1 MIDKRAGLERVV
13 ICLIIL
19 GTVKYVQLLLRGP
32 SSPHFQFL
40 VSYDGTRIK
49 QNGTRNNIMAA
60 PKFQSHLGMVD
71 LLPEHTPLWRKIEQT
86 LHDQAALFDFHEIR
100 TPMMEQTEL
109 IVRGVG
115 ATSDIVSKEI
125 FAFEKGDSHYIL
137 RPECTAPVVRAYIE
151 HHLGQRGGAQK
162 LYYIGPMFRAERPQK
177 GRLRQFHQFGV
188 EVLGSAHPIADIETI
203 QLLLAVLEALGLT
216 DWTLKLNSVGD
227 RSSREA
233 YKNVLVE
240 YLTPFASQLSE
251 TSQKRLE
258 TNPMRILDSKDA
270 TDQPIIEDAPSILDS
285 LNDECQAHFAQVRDG
300 LDALGIPYE
309 LTPKLVRGMD
319 YYTQTAFEVTST
331 ALGSQDAI
339 AGGGRYDLLVE
350 ELGGTP
356 TPAVGFAMGMERL
369 ILAMQSINHPW
380 TLEESANTAP
390 HVYLVT
396 LGEQAQTWGLSA
408 LQTLRSKGIAATT
421 DMQGRS
427 MKAQMKD
434 ANRSGARFTL
444 IVGEQELQQERF
456 VLRNMDESSE
466 ETLSF
471 DDVIQRLQAI
481 PASN

>member
-1 MIDKRAGLERVV
+1 
-13 ICLIIL
+13 
-19 GTVKYVQLLLRGP
+19 
-32 SSPHFQFL
+32 
-40 VSYDGTRIK
+40 
-49 QNGTRNNIMAA
+49 MAA

-71 LLPEHTPLWRKIEQT
+71 LLPEDTPLWRKMEQT
-86 LHDQAALFDFHEIR
+86 LHEQAALFDFHEIR
-100 TPMMEQTEL
+100 TPIMEQTEL

-151 HHLGQRGGAQK
+151 HHMAQRGGAQK

-177 GRLRQFHQFGV
+177 GRYRQFHQFGV

-203 QLLLAVLEALGLT
+203 QLMLAVLDSLGLT

-227 RSSREA
+227 RPSREA
-233 YKNVLVE
+233 YKKVLLE
-240 YLTPFASQLSE
+240 YLTPFAAKLSE

-270 TDQPIIEDAPSILDS
+270 GDQEILKGVPSIMDS
-285 LNDECQAHFAQVRDG
+285 LNEACKEHFSLVCEG
-300 LDALGIPYE
+300 LDAVGIDYE
-309 LTPKLVRGMD
+309 LTPTLVRGMD
-319 YYTQTAFEVTST
+319 YYTQTAFEVTSS
-331 ALGSQDAI
+331 ALGSQDAL

-350 ELGGTP
+350 ELGGSP

-380 TLEESANTAP
+380 TQPELATITP
-390 HVYLVT
+390 HVYLVS
-396 LGEQAQTWGLSA
+396 LGDAAQRWGLEA
-408 LQTLRSKGIAATT
+408 LKTLRSHGIAATT

-434 ANRSGARFTL
+434 ANRSGAPFTL
-444 IVGEQELQQERF
+444 IVGDQELQNNAF
-456 VLRNMDESSE
+456 VLRNMSESSE
-466 ETLSF
+466 QALPF
-471 DDVIQRLQAI
+471 DEVIQTLLKEAV
-481 PASN
+481 A

>member
-1 MIDKRAGLERVV
+1 MLGLER
-13 ICLIIL
+13 IIIGFLIL
-19 GTVKYVQLLLRGP
+19 GTVNVFQLLLQGS

-49 QNGTRNNIMAA
+49 QNSTRSDIMAA

-100 TPMMEQTEL
+100 TPIMEQTEL

-125 FAFEKGDSHYIL
+125 FAFEKGESHYIL

-203 QLLLAVLEALGLT
+203 QLMLAVLEALGLT

-227 RSSREA
+227 RPSREA
-233 YKNVLVE
+233 YKKVLVE

-251 TSQKRLE
+251 ISQKRLE
-258 TNPMRILDSKDA
+258 TSPMRILDSKDA
-270 TDQPIIEDAPSILDS
+270 SDQQIIADAPSILDS
-285 LNDECQAHFAQVRDG
+285 LNEECQAHFAQIREG
-300 LDALGIPYE
+300 LDSLSIPYE
-309 LTPKLVRGMD
+309 LTPQLVRGMD
-319 YYTQTAFEVTST
+319 YYTQTAFEVTSA

-350 ELGGTP
+350 ELGGAP

-380 TLEESANTAP
+380 TQQETESVVP
-390 HVYLVT
+390 DVYLVA
-396 LGEQAQTWGLSA
+396 LGEEAQTWGLGA
-408 LQTLRSKGIAATT
+408 LQTLRSKGISATI

-434 ANRSGARFTL
+434 ANRSGAHYTL
-444 IVGEQELQQERF
+444 IVGEQELQQQTF
-456 VLRNMDESSE
+456 VLRHMAESSE
-466 ETLSF
+466 EMLSF
-471 DDVIQRLQAI
+471 DEIIQRLLQA
-481 PASN
+481 ASATKGS

>member
-1 MIDKRAGLERVV
+1 
-13 ICLIIL
+13 
-19 GTVKYVQLLLRGP
+19 
-32 SSPHFQFL
+32 
-40 VSYDGTRIK
+40 
-49 QNGTRNNIMAA
+49 MAA

-71 LLPEHTPLWRKIEQT
+71 LLPEDTPLWRKMEQT
-86 LHDQAALFDFHEIR
+86 LHQQAALYDFHEIR
-100 TPMMEQTEL
+100 TPIMEQTEL

-151 HHLGQRGGAQK
+151 HHMGQRGGAQK

-203 QLLLAVLEALGLT
+203 QLLLSVLDSLGLT

-227 RSSREA
+227 RPSREA
-233 YKNVLVE
+233 YKKVLLE

-251 TSQKRLE
+251 PSQKRLE

-270 TDQPIIEDAPSILDS
+270 GDQEILKGAPSIMDS
-285 LNDECQAHFAQVRDG
+285 LNEACKEHFSLVCEG
-300 LDALGIPYE
+300 LDAVGIDYE
-309 LTPKLVRGMD
+309 LTPTLVRGMD
-319 YYTQTAFEVTST
+319 YYTQTAFEVTSG

-350 ELGGTP
+350 ELGGSP

-380 TLEESANTAP
+380 THPDSATITP
-390 HVYLVT
+390 HVYLVS
-396 LGEQAQTWGLSA
+396 LGDAAQRWGLEA
-408 LQTLRSKGIAATT
+408 LKTLRSHGIAATT

-434 ANRSGARFTL
+434 ANRSGAQFTL
-444 IVGEQELQQERF
+444 IVGDQELQNNAF
-456 VLRNMDESSE
+456 VLRNMSESTE
-466 ETLSF
+466 EILPF
-471 DDVIQRLQAI
+471 EDVIQILLKEVA
-481 PASN
+481 A